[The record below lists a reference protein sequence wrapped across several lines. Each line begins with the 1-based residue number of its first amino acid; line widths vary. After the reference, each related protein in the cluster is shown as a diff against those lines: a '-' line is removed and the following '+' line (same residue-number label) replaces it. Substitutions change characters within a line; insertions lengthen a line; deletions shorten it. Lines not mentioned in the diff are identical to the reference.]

1 MVPAVLREDPASRPF
16 FCGRWPGRRND
27 YEGEDTA
34 FGVCRIDCELTAL
47 GRPAEPPLAEPA
59 MVSLWHAGS
68 QELLASAM
76 VGPASRVDGFY
87 AWEPL
92 MEPIILREGQEYR
105 LSQRCRANMPDRWS
119 DELTNG
125 EEMAGKSW
133 ASLARFL
140 GGVCRS
146 LEASIAERFPNRLD
160 GELRR
165 PGIVNFK
172 ALPRPMPEPAL
183 DTVDREDFAKA
194 LAVGLA
200 ALPPKS
206 LEVAQDELEIRL
218 AALAGLLTLFV
229 DELNGATAMALLA
242 HEDELEIIAS
252 SAAAFSPTG
261 TLELAG
267 SSVFESK
274 ALCQEM
280 SLAARRSGMLDA
292 GLLLVSF
299 TGEVLGLV
307 LRPRSQGSDPESPM
321 VFDVGRPLQPWELAK
336 QLPEGLAFAKRMG
349 GEVLAYDVTQLRK
362 GRGGGP
368 DQVRSFQFRMIELQ
382 DAFFSHQ
389 HWMLGQFARL
399 IGSLS
404 VTLTDVPED
413 SRVQR
418 ACPAASQELFTDPER
433 SSFSV
438 VTIPTTLALE
448 ETKRLLQ
455 QLEEQDIRCGLVIAN
470 RILDMEQVGQR
481 AASQQKTQQVALEA
495 LEALAKREGM
505 EVIRV
510 PYLDREVQG
519 IYGLQYLGKSLVD
532 A

>member
-382 DAFFSHQ
+382 
-389 HWMLGQFARL
+389 
-399 IGSLS
+399 
-404 VTLTDVPED
+404 
-413 SRVQR
+413 
-418 ACPAASQELFTDPER
+418 ELFTDPER